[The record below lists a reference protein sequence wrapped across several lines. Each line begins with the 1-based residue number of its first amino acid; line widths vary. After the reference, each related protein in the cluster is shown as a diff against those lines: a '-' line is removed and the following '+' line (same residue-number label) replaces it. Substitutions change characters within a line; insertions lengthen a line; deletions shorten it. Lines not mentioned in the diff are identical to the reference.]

1 MSDNYVMQ
9 IITPKTGF
17 DPDDYKNSDNSY
29 TFEYDI
35 ALTVPMPYCDGFNG
49 IISTLVDG
57 GRNANGDFEG
67 SVIGQP
73 KRKIDGFQWKGKTP
87 TEIRPLMQYFKPPET
102 FVFYARYFDALDGTF
117 AIRKFYRGDISWKGG
132 IYNSVTN
139 DFETFEYVKM
149 NVIEV

>member
-1 MSDNYVMQ
+1 MSNNFVMQ
-9 IITPKTGF
+9 IVTPKTGF
-17 DPDDYKNSDNSY
+17 DPDNYKNTDNSY
-29 TFEYDI
+29 TFEYDV
-35 ALTVPMPYCDGFNG
+35 ALSVPMPSCDGFDG

-73 KRKIDGFQWKGKTP
+73 KRKIDNFQWKGLTP
-87 TEIRPLMQYFKPPET
+87 AEIRPLMQYMKPTDT

-117 AIRKFYRGDISWKGG
+117 AIRKFYRGDISWKGTTFDT
-132 IYNSVTN
+132 VTG
-139 DFETFEYVKM
+139 DFERFEYVKM